1 MPELL
6 CTMYRMWNVLLLCFR
21 EKQRLKEM
29 QVKLKTAD
37 LAAELEDWCQLVD
50 KQNKI
55 VIYTLLQFF
64 FQFSFFPLFSPP

>member
-6 CTMYRMWNVLLLCFR
+6 CMYRMWNVLLLCFR

-64 FQFSFFPLFSPP
+64 FQFFFFPLFSPP